1 MNESNALILGG
12 GGITGIAWEI
22 GLMLGLLERGVDL
35 TRAEVTV
42 GTSAGSVVAA
52 MVLGGRTLEQLY
64 AEQLKVF
71 DGERHVT
78 LGRVMLLRYAWALW
92 REKTPVGFGARIGH
106 LALVTKTETEDE
118 RRPAFEALLGRAAAW
133 PERPLQITA
142 VNAATGEFRVF
153 DKNSGVA
160 LIDAVGA
167 SAAVPGVWPPVS
179 IGGARYIDGGMR
191 SVTNAHLA
199 QGRKRVVIL
208 APLPFGAGALP
219 SVRVE
224 SEALR
229 AAGAQVAVVVPDQ
242 PARALMGKDAL
253 DPKRR
258 AVAAQ
263 AGYAQAAQVREK
275 VAAVW
280 GSVASPPGLTGQSSM
295 V

>member
-35 TRAEVTV
+35 TRPELTV

-52 MVLGGRTLEQLY
+52 LVLGGRPLSELY
-64 AEQLKVF
+64 ARQLEASE
-71 DGERHVT
+71 GERHVT

-106 LALVTKTETEDE
+106 LALGSKTETEAQ
-118 RRPAFEALLGRAAAW
+118 RRPAFEALLGGSPPW
-133 PERPLQITA
+133 PEATLQISA
-142 VNAATGEFRVF
+142 VNAVTGEFKVF
-153 DKNSGVA
+153 DKNSGVT
-160 LIDAVGA
+160 LLDAVGA
-167 SAAVPGVWPPVS
+167 SAAVPGVWPPVT
-179 IGGARYIDGGMR
+179 IGGQRYIDGGMR

-199 QGRKRVVIL
+199 QGRKHVVIL

-229 AAGAQVAVVVPDQ
+229 AGGANVAVVVPDQ
-242 PARALMGKDAL
+242 AARAQMGKDAL

-258 AVAAQ
+258 AMAAK
-263 AGYAQAAQVREK
+263 AGYAQAALVRDK

-280 GSVASPPGLTGQSSM
+280 G
-295 V
+295 